1 MDTPDPKW
9 HFRISIV
16 KSGLRIGAGLQLI
29 KGNLIPAGVLLIVAE
44 VLGVLEE
51 II

>member
-1 MDTPDPKW
+1 MNTPDPKW

-16 KSGLRIGAGLQLI
+16 KSGLRIGASFQLI
-29 KGNLIPAGVLLIVAE
+29 KGNLVTAGALFIVAE
-44 VLGVLEE
+44 ALGVLEE

>member
-1 MDTPDPKW
+1 MNTPDPKW

-29 KGNLIPAGVLLIVAE
+29 KGNLVTAGVLFIACE
-44 VLGVLEE
+44 ARGVLEE